1 MKSTVTVIPRIKSAA
16 LKVPTFGVIDNDIS
30 IWELLPILFCKRK
43 YMYESAVIKSFLS
56 DDIGPGRRLSDI
68 VRNASLKRK
77 MIKDIILAD
86 TEVPEQF
93 IEDLFE
99 RTSVFLDANECLKMG
114 IIDEVVPILDIP
126 FSISHPIRNVK
137 KMINI

>member
-1 MKSTVTVIPRIKSAA
+1 
-16 LKVPTFGVIDNDIS
+16 
-30 IWELLPILFCKRK
+30 
-43 YMYESAVIKSFLS
+43 MYESAVIKSFLS

-68 VRNASLKRK
+68 VHNASLKRK
-77 MIKDIILAD
+77 MIKDIILAN

-137 KMINI
+137 K